1 MRHLGSDDQL
11 QTIAVPSH
19 RAQMF
24 YLVRVKQAQ
33 AVHVSAGISVLVS
46 LFLTSR

>member
-11 QTIAVPSH
+11 QTIAVPSY

-24 YLVRVKQAQ
+24 YHVRVKQ